1 MGQLHFLEHFG
12 KRASADGRLVRVD
25 VARASNAG
33 IRGTPTF
40 AQPAAN
46 QTQTKTEHDR
56 RGIMEQEID
65 QLISTKNTAR
75 IVGILFIAGTVA
87 GIFSVVPV
95 IDGADYIVKAFT
107 NENQVLMG
115 AFFQLLMVV
124 AYVGIPILM
133 YSILSKH
140 NRGLALGSVAF
151 GIIAGVFIIIGV
163 IILLLLLTLSH
174 EFANAGTL
182 DVSYFQTLGGLLR
195 AGRDLT
201 NHVATTLAFALAM
214 LLFNCIFYQT
224 KLVPR
229 WLSVW
234 GLIGTTLSILASL
247 LFMIRFIG
255 LDAAYMI
262 LNIPIAFQ
270 EMVLAIWLIVKGFNP
285 PVQDSISNQ
294 YEGSSKAGET

>member
-1 MGQLHFLEHFG
+1 MI
-12 KRASADGRLVRVD
+12 GRLNRL
-25 VARASNAG
+25 RKSTN
-33 IRGTPTF
+33 PF
-40 AQPAAN
+40 
-46 QTQTKTEHDR
+46 R
-56 RGIMEQEID
+56 RSAVITGV
-65 QLISTKNTAR
+65 L
-75 IVGILFIAGTVA
+75 LIAGMVA

-107 NENQVLMG
+107 YENQVLLG

-133 YSILSKH
+133 YPILSKH
-140 NRGLALGSVAF
+140 NKGLALGSVAF

-163 IILLLLLTLSH
+163 IILLLLLALSH
-174 EFANAGTL
+174 EFAKVGTL
-182 DVSYFQTLGGLLR
+182 DVSYFQTLGGLLQ
-195 AGRDLT
+195 AGRDLV
-201 NHVATTLAFALAM
+201 NHVATTLAFVLAM

-234 GLIGTTLSILASL
+234 GLIGSTVSILASL

-255 LDAAYMI
+255 LDAAYMM

-270 EMVLAIWLIVKGFNP
+270 QLVLAKWLIVKGFNGT
-285 PVQDSISNQ
+285 VQDSKSN
-294 YEGSSKAGET
+294 

>member
-1 MGQLHFLEHFG
+1 MLRKSTNSG
-12 KRASADGRLVRVD
+12 RRSAVITGVL
-25 VARASNAG
+25 
-33 IRGTPTF
+33 
-40 AQPAAN
+40 
-46 QTQTKTEHDR
+46 
-56 RGIMEQEID
+56 
-65 QLISTKNTAR
+65 L
-75 IVGILFIAGTVA
+75 IAGMVA

-107 NENQVLMG
+107 NEYQVLIG

-133 YSILSKH
+133 YPILSKH
-140 NRGLALGSVAF
+140 NKGLALGSAAF

-174 EFANAGTL
+174 EFAKAGTL
-182 DVSYFQTLGGLLR
+182 DVSYFQTLGGLLQ
-195 AGRDLT
+195 AGRDLV
-201 NHVATTLAFALAM
+201 NHVAITLTFVLAM
-214 LLFNCIFYQT
+214 LLFNFIFYQT

-234 GLIGTTLSILASL
+234 GLIGSTLSILTSL

-255 LDAAYMI
+255 LDGTYMM

-270 EMVLAIWLIVKGFNP
+270 QLGLAIWLIVKGFNGA
-285 PVQDSISNQ
+285 VQQDSVSN
-294 YEGSSKAGET
+294 